1 MNIKNLLFVVL
12 TIFATTLFAQ
22 DKHFTLYDMAPLRIN
37 PANTGAFEGTV
48 RVGGIYRDQSTLG
61 KYRTPSFYADAPILM
76 LGKRN
81 WVGVGILF
89 LSDKAGTLE
98 LGETQAAL
106 SGAIHRMMD
115 KKGKTKLTLG
125 LQASRTSRKLADY
138 IRPATPDRDGARYAD
153 ALDAGL
159 GGHQTMDPFSM
170 NTGTDGPESMG
181 LDFGL
186 GLLLKSEINKTTNLR
201 VGVSFM
207 HLLRPDYALNPNSGG
222 GTTPPPT
229 PPIPSP
235 NQTPDDERRPLTTI
249 LHGGL
254 DIDLNDKMTLNPSF
268 FMQTTQGTPVE
279 LAVQAWVG
287 YKLNEEKDI
296 KFNFGLGYRASDAGE
311 ILLGMDYGDLRAA
324 LSYDIT
330 LSSQNDYT
338 PAYASTG
345 GFELSAFYIFK
356 VFKKPVIK
364 PAILCPKL

>member
-48 RVGGIYRDQSTLG
+48 RVGGIYRDQSSLG
-61 KYRTPSFYADAPILM
+61 NYRTPSFYADAPILM

-81 WVGVGILF
+81 WVGVGFLF
-89 LSDKAGTLE
+89 HSDKAGSLE

-125 LQASRTSRKLADY
+125 LQAGQVGRNIKGYMSARTGNEIRDDFGIPLA
-138 IRPATPDRDGARYAD
+138 PDAIPET
-153 ALDAGL
+153 L
-159 GGHQTMDPFSM
+159 
-170 NTGTDGPESMG
+170 TDMSEKSG

-186 GLLLKSEINKTTNLR
+186 GLLLKSEMSKTTNLR

-207 HLLRPDYALNPNSGG
+207 HLLRPNYALNGSQNQNPN
-222 GTTPPPT
+222 PNPNPN
-229 PPIPSP
+229 PIP
-235 NQTPDDERRPLTTI
+235 NQGPDEERRPITTI

-254 DIDLNDKMTLNPSF
+254 DVDLNDKMTLNPSF